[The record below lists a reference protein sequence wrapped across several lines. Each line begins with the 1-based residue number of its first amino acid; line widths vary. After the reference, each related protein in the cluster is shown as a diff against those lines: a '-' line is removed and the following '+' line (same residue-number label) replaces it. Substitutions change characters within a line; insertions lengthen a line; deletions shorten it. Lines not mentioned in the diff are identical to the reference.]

1 MNQIEISQL
10 TYHYP
15 GSEEAALEEVSL
27 EVPAGEFVAVIGANN
42 SSKSTLCLAI
52 TGVVPHLYQGEMK
65 GKVLIDGKDNESRA
79 VSEIGLDAG
88 LVLQMPVSQ
97 ISGVRCTVFEEVAF
111 GLENRG
117 VAREEIRSRVEY
129 VLHLLGLE
137 PFASRSPFQLSG
149 GQQQR
154 LALATVLAVDPSI
167 VVLDEP
173 TTFLDPQGARLV
185 FTILQQLQ
193 QQGKTIVIAEQRL
206 DLIAEYADRVLAL
219 DAGRLV
225 MDGSPQEVL
234 TSPLMESMKL
244 SRTRYTRVAEL
255 LCQRGVWPVDL
266 PLPASLTET
275 ITGVTQYRKRH
286 DHPR

>member
-15 GSEEAALEEVSL
+15 GAEKAALDEVSL
-27 EVPAGEFVAVIGANN
+27 KISAGEFVAVIGANN
-42 SSKSTLCLAI
+42 SGKSTFCLAI
-52 TGVVPHLYQGEMK
+52 TGVVPHLYHGGMK
-65 GKVLIDGKDNESRA
+65 GKVLIDGKDNESRT

-117 VAREEIRSRVEY
+117 VAREEICSRVEY
-129 VLHLLGLE
+129 VLALLGLE
-137 PFASRSPFQLSG
+137 RFASRSPFQLSG

-167 VVLDEP
+167 IVLDEP

-185 FTILQQLQ
+185 FKILQQLQ
-193 QQGKTIVIAEQRL
+193 LQGKTIVLAEQRL

-225 MDGSPQEVL
+225 IDGSPREVL
-234 TSPLMESMKL
+234 TSPLMERVKL

-255 LCQRGVWPVDL
+255 LCQRGIWPAEL
-266 PLPASLTET
+266 LLPASLAET
-275 ITGVTQYRKRH
+275 IAGVTECRKRH
-286 DHPR
+286 DH

>member
-10 TYHYP
+10 TYQYP
-15 GSEEAALEEVSL
+15 GTERAALQEVSL
-27 EVPAGEFVAVIGANN
+27 KISAGEFVGVIGANN
-42 SSKSTLCLAI
+42 SGKSTLCLAV
-52 TGVVPHLYQGEMK
+52 TGVVPHLYHGSMQGE
-65 GKVLIDGKDNESRA
+65 VLLNGQSSIHRT

-97 ISGVRCTVFEEVAF
+97 ISGVRYTVFEEVAF

-117 VAREEIRSRVEY
+117 VAREEIRERVAS
-129 VLHLLGLE
+129 VLNLLGLE

-185 FTILQQLQ
+185 FSILQQLQ

-206 DLIAEYADRVLAL
+206 DLVAEFAGRVLAL

-225 MDGSPQEVL
+225 LDGSPQEVL
-234 TSPLMESMKL
+234 TAPLMQSVGL
-244 SRTRYTRVAEL
+244 SKTRYTRVAEL
-255 LCQRGVWPVDL
+255 LRQRGVWPADL

-275 ITGVTQYRKRH
+275 VAGIKKARQRH
-286 DHPR
+286 DH